1 MKFTSRDLINKFLEN
16 MDSQKGKRLD
26 LAVLNIFYDADVFD
40 NENIIFA
47 DDIEAYKAL
56 EELAQAQ
63 KGNDG
68 IFSVINTARKIMRA
82 NAEDEKAEIL
92 KTMDNSEYRDLELAK
107 VDEYLEAEMQIL
119 NNSWNLAHKY
129 AEWIALNR
137 ICYYA
142 LKKQDTFLDDENFK
156 EIHDKLEKL
165 LANQDDPRLD
175 RKLGYRLVAREE

>member
-1 MKFTSRDLINKFLEN
+1 MKFTARDLINKFLEN

-26 LAVLNIFYDADVFD
+26 IAVSSIFYDADVFD
-40 NENIIFA
+40 DEKIIFA
-47 DDIEAYKAL
+47 DDSEAYKAL
-56 EELAQAQ
+56 EELAQAA

-82 NAEDEKAEIL
+82 NAKEEKAEIL
-92 KTMDNSEYRDLELAK
+92 KTMNNGEYRDLELAK

-119 NNSWNLAHKY
+119 NSSWDLAHKY

-175 RKLGYRLVAREE
+175 RQLGYRLVAIEE

>member
-26 LAVLNIFYDADVFD
+26 IAVLNIFYDTDVFND
-40 NENIIFA
+40 ENIIFA
-47 DDIEAYKAL
+47 DDSEAYKAL
-56 EELAQAQ
+56 EELAQAA
-63 KGNDG
+63 KGSDG
-68 IFSVINTARKIMRA
+68 IFSVINTARTILRS
-82 NAEDEKAEIL
+82 NAKEEKAEIL

-119 NNSWNLAHKY
+119 NSSWDLAHKY

>member
-16 MDSQKGKRLD
+16 MDTQKGKRLD
-26 LAVLNIFYDADVFD
+26 IAVSNIFYDADVFD
-40 NENIIFA
+40 DESIIFA
-47 DDIEAYKAL
+47 DDSEAYKAL
-56 EELAQAQ
+56 EELAKAQ

-82 NAEDEKAEIL
+82 NAKEERAEIL

-119 NNSWNLAHKY
+119 NNSWDLAHKY

-142 LKKQDTFLDDENFK
+142 LKKQDTFLDDENFE

>member
-1 MKFTSRDLINKFLEN
+1 MKFTSRDLISKFLEN
-16 MDSQKGKRLD
+16 IDSQKGKRLD
-26 LAVLNIFYDADVFD
+26 IAVSNIFYDADVFD
-40 NENIIFA
+40 DDNIIFA
-47 DDIEAYKAL
+47 DDSEAYKAL
-56 EELAQAQ
+56 EELAQAA
-63 KGNDG
+63 KGSDG

-82 NAEDEKAEIL
+82 NAKEEKTEIL

-119 NNSWNLAHKY
+119 NNSWDLAHKY

-156 EIHDKLEKL
+156 EIHDKLESL
-165 LANQDDPRLD
+165 LANQNDPRLD
-175 RKLGYRLVAREE
+175 RVLNYRLVAIEE